1 VGLGGPY
8 WSLTLVLIYHTQKLN
23 PLLQLSV
30 SFQKQQIQILY
41 YLTQEVISLSIYLY
55 FSIHRTYKIFFK
67 LHEIIN
73 KHVLA
78 YVCYYS
84 FFFKWNSYDS
94 YFFQRY
100 KYFLS
105 DMLIPFM
112 SYLILLS
119 GSNEVDDVNKASE
132 TVCALKWVWPT
143 ASARHYRWCLWT
155 I

>member
-1 VGLGGPY
+1 MTLYILNCLGGKRRVTNY
-8 WSLTLVLIYHTQKLN
+8 CDEEEWSQN
-23 PLLQLSV
+23 SSQN
-30 SFQKQQIQILY
+30 
-41 YLTQEVISLSIYLY
+41 
-55 FSIHRTYKIFFK
+55 

-105 DMLIPFM
+105 DMLTGPR
-112 SYLILLS
+112 Y
-119 GSNEVDDVNKASE
+119 
-132 TVCALKWVWPT
+132 KWVGKSTELLFVTGEKKMP
-143 ASARHYRWCLWT
+143 
-155 I
+155 